1 MARKISRKGLITKL
15 DKVFSEY
22 IRRRYAIND
31 IAECV
36 TCGKKDH
43 WKDLQA
49 GHFMSRKHYAT
60 RWDEENV
67 QVQCVGCNVYRYGEQ
82 FKFSKYLGTRKANKL
97 LEKSREIAKFAD
109 WELEDM
115 IATYKQKLEDLL
127 TKNKPTK

>member
-1 MARKISRKGLITKL
+1 MPKKPSRKTIVTKL

-22 IRRRYAIND
+22 IRRRYAKNG

-43 WKDLQA
+43 WKNLQA

-67 QVQCVGCNVYRYGEQ
+67 EVQCMACNVYRYGEQ
-82 FKFSKYLGTRKANKL
+82 YLFAKHLGQEKADELLAKSRTMVKIKDWELQDMIEIYKKKL
-97 LEKSREIAKFAD
+97 LE
-109 WELEDM
+109 LE
-115 IATYKQKLEDLL
+115 Q
-127 TKNKPTK
+127 

>member
-1 MARKISRKGLITKL
+1 MPKKPSRKTIVNNL

-22 IRRRYAIND
+22 IRRRYAKNG

-43 WKDLQA
+43 WKNLQA

-67 QVQCVGCNVYRYGEQ
+67 EVQCMACNVYRYGEQ
-82 FKFSKYLGTRKANKL
+82 YLFAKHLGQEKADELLAKSRTMVKLKDWELQDMIEIYKKKL
-97 LEKSREIAKFAD
+97 LE
-109 WELEDM
+109 LE
-115 IATYKQKLEDLL
+115 Q
-127 TKNKPTK
+127 

>member
-1 MARKISRKGLITKL
+1 MPKKTSRKTIVKNL

-22 IRRRYAIND
+22 IRRRYAKNG

-43 WKDLQA
+43 WKNLQA

-67 QVQCVGCNVYRYGEQ
+67 EVQCMACNVYRYGEQ
-82 FKFSKYLGTRKANKL
+82 YLFAKHLGEKKADELLAKSRTMVKIKDWELQDMIEIYKKKL
-97 LEKSREIAKFAD
+97 LE
-109 WELEDM
+109 LE
-115 IATYKQKLEDLL
+115 Q
-127 TKNKPTK
+127 

>member
-1 MARKISRKGLITKL
+1 MPKKPSRKTIVNKL

-22 IRRRYAIND
+22 IRRRYAKNG

-43 WKDLQA
+43 WKNLQA

-67 QVQCVGCNVYRYGEQ
+67 QVQCKYCNTYRYGEQ
-82 FKFSKYLGTRKANKL
+82 YLFAKHLGQEKADEL
-97 LEKSREIAKFAD
+97 LAKSRTMVKLKD
-109 WELEDM
+109 WELEEM
-115 IATYKQKLEDLL
+115 IEKYKKKLLNLEQ
-127 TKNKPTK
+127 

>member
-1 MARKISRKGLITKL
+1 MPKKPSRKTIVTKL

-22 IRRRYAIND
+22 IRRRYAKNG

-43 WKDLQA
+43 WKNLQA

-67 QVQCVGCNVYRYGEQ
+67 EVQCMACNVYRYGEQ
-82 FKFSKYLGTRKANKL
+82 YLFAKHLGQEKADELLAKSRTMVKLKDWELLEMIEIYKEKL
-97 LEKSREIAKFAD
+97 LE
-109 WELEDM
+109 LER
-115 IATYKQKLEDLL
+115 
-127 TKNKPTK
+127 